1 MGPGHDEDPRGAE
14 RTPVTVL
21 TGFLGAGKTTL
32 LNRILNGDH
41 GMRVGVLVND
51 FGSIN
56 IDADLVV
63 DVESDVISLA
73 NGCVCCSIRD
83 DLSEAV
89 IQVIERPERPEYILL
104 EASGVAEPTGIALTF
119 ADDPSLIDRV
129 RLDSIICVVDAEQ
142 VFAAPEQME
151 LKIWQVATADMLIL
165 NKTDLV
171 GPRADREDQ
180 GMARRSPAPLPAAR
194 GQPVRRPAR
203 GSARRREVPPRRS
216 TRPSRPR
223 PGLLRPG
230 CSRDHDG
237 HDHSQTSNRGAS
249 RPTGRSRSTL
259 CGRRRRSCPRHLP
272 GQGRRA
278 AAEAPGRRGVLQ
290 VVGKRVDVS
299 FDGEWGQ
306 APRTRIVAIGRHD
319 VDPHVLQ
326 DAFERCQTAPLA
338 GASLEAGSGLKRS
351 TSPRDGPAD
360 TRMSVSFGT
369 VRRGVPVNSFDA
381 AAQQVLNGLTEH
393 GCLKSER
400 RRVSLA
406 VEHSSTT
413 CEQARQQHG

>member
-1 MGPGHDEDPRGAE
+1 MGPGHDQDPRGAR

-83 DLSEAV
+83 DLSQAV
-89 IQVIERPERPEYILL
+89 IEVIERPERPEYILL
-104 EASGVAEPTGIALTF
+104 EASGVAEPTGIVLTF

-151 LKIWQVATADMLIL
+151 LKIWQVATADMVVL

-171 GPRADREDQ
+171 GPEQTERIRAWLDDRLHRYRLLEAHRCDV
-180 GMARRSPAPLPAAR
+180 PLEVLLGVGRFHPGRAEFD
-194 GQPVRRPAR
+194 RPAH
-203 GSARRREVPPRRS
+203 S
-216 TRPSRPR
+216 
-223 PGLLRPG
+223 PG
-230 CSRDHDG
+230 CSGPGCDHAEHAG
-237 HDHSQTSNRGAS
+237 HDRRFESWSFETD
-249 RPTGRSRSTL
+249 RPLSIDALRKVAAK
-259 CGRRRRSCPRHLP
+259 LP
-272 GQGRRA
+272 ANVYRAKGVFA

-290 VVGKRVDVS
+290 VVGKRVDVAL
-299 FDGEWGQ
+299 DGEWGRQ
-306 APRTRIVAIGRHD
+306 PPRTRIVAIGATGTIGPGGLEKHF
-319 VDPHVLQ
+319 
-326 DAFERCQTAPLA
+326 AACLA
-338 GASLEAGSGLKRS
+338 EGTGNGATE
-351 TSPRDGPAD
+351 
-360 TRMSVSFGT
+360 
-369 VRRGVPVNSFDA
+369 RGVP
-381 AAQQVLNGLTEH
+381 
-393 GCLKSER
+393 C
-400 RRVSLA
+400 
-406 VEHSSTT
+406 
-413 CEQARQQHG
+413 

>member
-1 MGPGHDEDPRGAE
+1 MDLDRNEDPRGAR

-83 DLSEAV
+83 DLAAAV

-142 VFAAPEQME
+142 VFAAPEHME
-151 LKIWQVATADMLIL
+151 LKIWQVATADMVIL

-171 GPRADREDQ
+171 GREQIDGIRAWLDEHLHRYRLLE
-180 GMARRSPAPLPAAR
+180 ARRCDVPLEVLLGVGRFHPACLEPDRAAH
-194 GQPVRRPAR
+194 P
-203 GSARRREVPPRRS
+203 
-216 TRPSRPR
+216 
-223 PGLLRPG
+223 PG
-230 CSRDHDG
+230 CSDPSCDHADHDG
-237 HDHSQTSNRGAS
+237 GHGHRFESWSYETDQPLSLEALRKRAARLPAGVYRAKGVVAAS
-249 RPTGRSRSTL
+249 GSPE
-259 CGRRRRSCPRHLP
+259 
-272 GQGRRA
+272 RRA
-278 AAEAPGRRGVLQ
+278 VLQ
-290 VVGKRVDVS
+290 VVGKRVDVA
-299 FDGEWGQ
+299 FDGSWGRQ
-306 APRTRIVAIGRHD
+306 TPRTRIVAI
-319 VDPHVLQ
+319 
-326 DAFERCQTAPLA
+326 
-338 GASLEAGSGLKRS
+338 
-351 TSPRDGPAD
+351 
-360 TRMSVSFGT
+360 
-369 VRRGVPVNSFDA
+369 A
-381 AAQQVLNGLTEH
+381 AAGTLGPGDLAEHFGGCVANGD
-393 GCLKSER
+393 GVGACDPP
-400 RRVSLA
+400 
-406 VEHSSTT
+406 
-413 CEQARQQHG
+413 C